1 MAKQDR
7 IGQSQHLRGRTVD
20 LYLIRHAEAKAL
32 GENGITEDDDRPLTE
47 EGETQTRRLGTGF
60 HARGLRL
67 GTLLCSPLL
76 RAKQTAEGV
85 LKHWPEFAPTVQVC
99 EELAPCVKT
108 KKLARFL
115 RSLGTSSVGLVGHMP
130 DLGEFMGWLIGSRK
144 ANIAFAKAGVAFVR
158 CEDVRKGEGRLEWL
172 LTPECVA

>member
-1 MAKQDR
+1 
-7 IGQSQHLRGRTVD
+7 VD
-20 LYLIRHAEAKAL
+20 LYLIRHADAKAL
-32 GENGITEDDDRPLTE
+32 GENGITNDDERPLTD
-47 EGETQTRRLGTGF
+47 EGEAQTRRLGTGF

-67 GTLLCSPLL
+67 GVLLSSPLL
-76 RAKQTAEGV
+76 RARQTAEGI

-99 EELAPCVKT
+99 EELTPNEKA

-130 DLGEFMGWLIGSRK
+130 DLGEFLGWLIGSRK
-144 ANIAFAKAGVAFVR
+144 AKIAFAKAGVAFVQ

-172 LTPECVA
+172 LTPEWVA